1 MRLIPLKQA
10 WPPDYLRIILTP
22 GDNEINKMSLIN
34 VINLGL
40 AFSRKTI
47 FKNLNLQVEPGD
59 RIGLVGPNGSGKTS
73 LLRIISN
80 EISSDEGEVR
90 IKSGC
95 RVGFLPQDAGERMS
109 GNILQCVLDSIP
121 SRVAM
126 RIKIEEAETE
136 LKDHLKE
143 DEQERMAAR
152 LAELHH
158 DMSNL
163 EMRYPGHRAEK
174 ILEGLGFKT
183 ADFESPVSSLSGGWK
198 IRVALAGI
206 LYQDPDLL
214 MLDEPTNHLD
224 MPSVH
229 WLEEFLADFQ
239 GAIILVCHDR
249 EFLNHQIKRV
259 ISFETEGVRS
269 YSGNYDQYMEA
280 REDEVRGL
288 EAKARNQ
295 EIQVKEAK
303 KFIERFRSKATKA
316 RQAQSKIKLLKKI
329 ELVETHKKAK
339 TIRFSFPDVAPS
351 GRVVL
356 SLQNLSKS
364 YGEKALYKNID
375 LSILRGEKLAVL
387 GPNGYG
393 KTTLLRIASG
403 EIKATHG
410 SVSLGHNVEMSYY
423 AQHHSEMLDPNKTVI
438 EEVYQVVP
446 NESASFVRGMCGAF
460 LFSGDD
466 VDKPVKVLSGGE
478 KARVCLAKMLI
489 KPGNFILMDEPTN
502 HLDLMSAEILIDALS
517 EFSGTLLFVSHN
529 QSFITRLATKVWDIN
544 EGKIVEYPGSLK
556 EYYLHLAGTETTE
569 SKPVLQKEGARQN
582 EKTGQAQEI
591 KDNKKAL
598 RREKAEKRNLIRSRL
613 RPFEEKVSFL
623 ENRISELEARERE
636 IGILLSDPSV
646 YHDKGKSVSLLDEYR
661 HVKDE
666 LGDAIQKWEEGH
678 IALDTMKSE
687 LGLIADEI

>member
-1 MRLIPLKQA
+1 
-10 WPPDYLRIILTP
+10 
-22 GDNEINKMSLIN
+22 MSLIN
-34 VINLGL
+34 VTNLGL
-40 AFSRKTI
+40 SFSRKTI
-47 FKNLNLQVEPGD
+47 FRNLNLQVEPGD

-109 GNILQCVLDSIP
+109 GTILQCVLDSIT
-121 SRVAM
+121 SRVST
-126 RIKIEEAETE
+126 RLEIEEAERG
-136 LKDHLKE
+136 LKNHLRE
-143 DEQERMAAR
+143 DIQVRLAAR

-163 EMRYPGHRAEK
+163 EKHYPGHAAEK
-174 ILEGLGFKT
+174 ILEGLGFK
-183 ADFESPVSSLSGGWK
+183 ALDFGEPVSSLSGGWK

-206 LYQDPDLL
+206 LYQNPDLL

-229 WLEEFLADFQ
+229 WLEQFLADFQ

-269 YSGNYDQYMEA
+269 YSGNYDQYMDA
-280 REDEVRGL
+280 REEEVKGL
-288 EAKARNQ
+288 EARARNQ
-295 EIQVKEAK
+295 EMQVKEAK
-303 KFIERFRSKATKA
+303 RFIERFRSKATKA

-329 ELVETHKKAK
+329 ELVETHKKSK
-339 TIRFSFPDVAPS
+339 NIRFSFPEVAPS

-356 SLQNLSKS
+356 TFQNLSKS
-364 YGEKALYKNID
+364 YGEKELYKNID
-375 LSILRGEKLAVL
+375 LSILRGEKVAVL

-393 KTTLLRIASG
+393 KTTLLRIISG

-410 SVSLGHNVEMSYY
+410 EVSLGHNVEMSYY
-423 AQHHSEMLDPNKTVI
+423 AQHHSEMLDQNKTVL

-446 NESASFVRGMCGAF
+446 NESVSFVRGMCGAF

-466 VDKPVKVLSGGE
+466 VDKPIKVLSGGE

-502 HLDLMSAEILIDALS
+502 HLDLMSSEILIDALS
-517 EFSGTLLFVSHN
+517 EFNGTLLFVSHN
-529 QSFITRLATKVWDIN
+529 QSFISRLATKVWDIN
-544 EGKIVEYPGSLK
+544 DGKIIEYPGSLK
-556 EYYLHLAGTETTE
+556 EYYLHLAGNEATE
-569 SKPVLQKEGARQN
+569 SIPVPQKESMRQN
-582 EKTGQAQEI
+582 EKINQATET
-591 KDNKKAL
+591 KDTRKAV
-598 RREKAEKRNLIRSRL
+598 RKEKAEKRNLMRSRL
-613 RPFEEKVSFL
+613 RPFEEKVSYL
-623 ENRISELEARERE
+623 ENRISELEAREKE
-636 IGILLSDPSV
+636 IGLLLSDPSV
-646 YHDKGKSVSLLDEYR
+646 YHDKSKSVSLLDEYR
-661 HVKDE
+661 HVKEE
-666 LGDAIQKWEEGH
+666 LEDAILKWEECH
-678 IALDTMKSE
+678 NE
-687 LGLIADEI
+687 LETIKAEFGLPADEI

>member
-1 MRLIPLKQA
+1 
-10 WPPDYLRIILTP
+10 
-22 GDNEINKMSLIN
+22 MSLIN

-73 LLRIISN
+73 LLRIIAN
-80 EISSDEGEVR
+80 ETSSDEGEVR

-95 RVGFLPQDAGERMS
+95 RLGFLPQDAGERIS

-121 SRVAM
+121 SRMEMSAE
-126 RIKIEEAETE
+126 IEEAEKA
-136 LKDHLKE
+136 LKDNI
-143 DEQERMAAR
+143 DAGDQEKKAAR

-183 ADFESPVSSLSGGWK
+183 ADFERPVSSLSGGWK

-229 WLEEFLADFQ
+229 WLEGFLADFH

-269 YSGNYDQYMEA
+269 YSGNYDQYMDA
-280 REDEVRGL
+280 REEEVRNL

-295 EIQVKEAK
+295 EVQVKEAK
-303 KFIERFRSKATKA
+303 KFIERFRFKATKA

-329 ELVETHKKAK
+329 ELVETHKKAR
-339 TIRFSFPDVAPS
+339 TIRFAFPDAAPS

-356 SLQNLSKS
+356 SFQSLSKS
-364 YGEKALYKNID
+364 YGERELYKNID
-375 LSILRGEKLAVL
+375 LSILRGEKVAVL
-387 GPNGYG
+387 GPNGFG

-403 EIKATHG
+403 EIKATQG
-410 SVSLGHNVEMSYY
+410 TVSLGHNVEMSYY
-423 AQHHSEMLDPNKTVI
+423 AQHHSEMLDPNKTVL

-446 NESASFVRGMCGAF
+446 NESVSYVRGMCGAF

-502 HLDLMSAEILIDALS
+502 HLDLMSSEILIDALAD
-517 EFSGTLLFVSHN
+517 FNGTLLFVSHN
-529 QSFITRLATKVWDIN
+529 QSFISRLATKVWDIS

-556 EYYLHLAGTETTE
+556 EYYLHLERTEAIEAE
-569 SKPVLQKEGARQN
+569 SVTQKAKIQQN
-582 EKTGQAQEI
+582 ENINQALEV

-598 RREKAEKRNLIRSRL
+598 RKEKAEKRNFIRSRL
-613 RPFEEKVSFL
+613 KPFEEKVSYL
-623 ENRISELEARERE
+623 EDRISELEAREKE
-636 IGILLSDPSV
+636 IGALLSDPSV
-646 YHDKGKSVSLLDEYR
+646 YHEKSKSVPLLDEYR
-661 HVKDE
+661 RIKDE
-666 LGDAIQKWEEGH
+666 LEDTIKKWEEGH
-678 IALDTMKSE
+678 SELDTIKSE
-687 LGLIADEI
+687 LGLAADEV

>member
-1 MRLIPLKQA
+1 
-10 WPPDYLRIILTP
+10 
-22 GDNEINKMSLIN
+22 MSLIS

-47 FKNLNLQVEPGD
+47 FKGLNLQVEPGD

-95 RVGFLPQDAGERMS
+95 MVGFLPQDAGERIS
-109 GNILQCVLDSIP
+109 GAILQCVLDSIP
-121 SRVAM
+121 SRVSTMAE
-126 RIKIEEAETE
+126 IEEVERT
-136 LKDHLKE
+136 LKDNLNAGG
-143 DEQERMAAR
+143 QERLAAR

-158 DMSNL
+158 NMSIL
-163 EMRYPGHRAEK
+163 ERQYPAHGAEK
-174 ILEGLGFKT
+174 ILEGLGFK
-183 ADFESPVSSLSGGWK
+183 AIDFGRPVSSLSGGWK

-206 LYQDPDLL
+206 LYQNPDLL

-229 WLEEFLADFQ
+229 WLEQFLADFQ

-269 YSGNYDQYMEA
+269 YSGNYDQYMDS
-280 REDEVRGL
+280 REEEVRGL
-288 EAKARNQ
+288 EARARNQ

-303 KFIERFRSKATKA
+303 RFIERFRSKATKA

-329 ELVETHKKAK
+329 ELVETHKRAK
-339 TIRFSFPDVAPS
+339 TIRFSFPEVAPS

-356 SLQNLSKS
+356 SIQSLSKS
-364 YGEKALYKNID
+364 FGEMELYKNID
-375 LSILRGEKLAVL
+375 LSILRGEKVAVL

-403 EIKATHG
+403 EIKPTHG
-410 SVSLGHNVEMSYY
+410 TVSLGHNVEMSYY
-423 AQHHSEMLDPNKTVI
+423 AQHHSEMLDPNKTVL

-446 NESASFVRGMCGAF
+446 NESISFVRGMCGAF

-466 VDKPVKVLSGGE
+466 VDKPIRVLSGGE

-502 HLDLMSAEILIDALS
+502 HLDLMSSEILIDALS
-517 EFSGTLLFVSHN
+517 EFNGTLLFVSHN
-529 QSFITRLATKVWDIN
+529 QSFINRLATKVWDIN
-544 EGKIVEYPGSLK
+544 DGKIIDYPGSLR
-556 EYYLHLAGTETTE
+556 EYYLHLEGIAAGK
-569 SKPVLQKEGARQN
+569 SAPVPQKESVRQN
-582 EKTGQAQEI
+582 EKMEQAAET
-591 KDNKKAL
+591 KDNRKSIRK
-598 RREKAEKRNLIRSRL
+598 EKAEKRNLIRSRL
-613 RPFEEKVSFL
+613 RPFEEKVTSL
-623 ENRISELEARERE
+623 ENRISELETREKE
-636 IGILLSDPSV
+636 LGLLLSDPSV
-646 YHDKGKSVSLLDEYR
+646 YHDKGRGVALLDEYR

-666 LGDAIQKWEEGH
+666 LEDAILKWEGCHNELES
-678 IALDTMKSE
+678 IKSE
-687 LGLIADEI
+687 LGLLADEI

>member
-1 MRLIPLKQA
+1 
-10 WPPDYLRIILTP
+10 
-22 GDNEINKMSLIN
+22 MSLVS

-40 AFSRKTI
+40 AFSRKII
-47 FKNLNLQVEPGD
+47 FNGLNLQVEPGD

-73 LLRIISN
+73 LLKIISG

-109 GNILQCVLDSIP
+109 GAILQCVLDSIP
-121 SRVAM
+121 SRVSIIAG
-126 RIKIEEAETE
+126 IKDVERALRE
-136 LKDHLKE
+136 HLNAS
-143 DEQERMAAR
+143 DQERMAAR

-158 DMSNL
+158 EMSIL
-163 EMRYPGHRAEK
+163 ERQYPAHGAEK
-174 ILEGLGFKT
+174 ILEGLGFK
-183 ADFESPVSSLSGGWK
+183 AGDFGRPVSSLSGGWK

-206 LYQDPDLL
+206 LYQNPDLL

-229 WLEEFLADFQ
+229 WLEQFLADFQ

-269 YSGNYDQYMEA
+269 YSGNYDQYMDA
-280 REDEVRGL
+280 REEEVRGL
-288 EAKARNQ
+288 EARARNQ
-295 EIQVKEAK
+295 EIQVKEARR
-303 KFIERFRSKATKA
+303 FIERFRSKATKA

-339 TIRFSFPDVAPS
+339 TIRFSFPEVAPS

-356 SLQNLSKS
+356 SIQALSKS
-364 YGEKALYKNID
+364 FGERELYKNID
-375 LSILRGEKLAVL
+375 LSILRGEKVAVL

-403 EIKATHG
+403 EIKPTG
-410 SVSLGHNVEMSYY
+410 GTVSLGHNVVMSYY
-423 AQHHSEMLDPNKTVI
+423 AQHHSEMLDPNKTVL

-446 NESASFVRGMCGAF
+446 NESTSFVRGMCGAF

-466 VDKPVKVLSGGE
+466 VDKPIRVLSGGE

-502 HLDLMSAEILIDALS
+502 HLDLMSSEILIDALS
-517 EFSGTLLFVSHN
+517 EFNGTLLFVSHN
-529 QSFITRLATKVWDIN
+529 QSFINRLATKVWDIDD
-544 EGKIVEYPGSLK
+544 GKIIDYPGSLK
-556 EYYLHLAGTETTE
+556 EYYLHLVGIAAGGGA
-569 SKPVLQKEGARQN
+569 PLPQKENARQN
-582 EKTGQAQEI
+582 EKIDQAAET
-591 KDNKKAL
+591 KDNRKAI

-613 RPFEEKVSFL
+613 RPFEEKVSSF
-623 ENRISELEARERE
+623 ENRISELEAREKE
-636 IGILLSDPSV
+636 IGLLLSDPSV
-646 YHDKGKSVSLLDEYR
+646 YHDKDRSIPLLDEYR

-666 LGDAIQKWEEGH
+666 LEDAILKWEGCHNELES
-678 IALDTMKSE
+678 IRSE
-687 LGLIADEI
+687 LGLLADEI

>member
-1 MRLIPLKQA
+1 
-10 WPPDYLRIILTP
+10 
-22 GDNEINKMSLIN
+22 MSLVN

-73 LLRIISN
+73 LLKIISN

-95 RVGFLPQDAGERMS
+95 SVGFLPQDAGERMS
-109 GNILQCVLDSIP
+109 GAILQCVLESIP
-121 SRVAM
+121 SRVSMMAEIM
-126 RIKIEEAETE
+126 EIERA
-136 LKDHLKE
+136 LKDHLKA
-143 DEQERMAAR
+143 DDQERMAAR

-163 EMRYPGHRAEK
+163 EMLYPGHRAEK
-174 ILEGLGFKT
+174 ILEGLGFR
-183 ADFESPVSSLSGGWK
+183 ANDFENPVSSLSGGWK
-198 IRVALAGI
+198 IRVALAGM
-206 LYQDPDLL
+206 LYQNPDLL

-229 WLEEFLADFQ
+229 WLEQFLSEFQ

-280 REDEVRGL
+280 REEEVRGL
-288 EAKARNQ
+288 EARARNQ
-295 EIQVKEAK
+295 ESQVKEARR
-303 KFIERFRSKATKA
+303 FIERFRSKATKA

-329 ELVETHKKAK
+329 ELVETHKKVK
-339 TIRFSFPDVAPS
+339 TIRFSFPEVAPS

-356 SLQNLSKS
+356 SIQNLSKS
-364 YGEKALYKNID
+364 FGEKELYKSID
-375 LSILRGEKLAVL
+375 LSILKGEKVAVL

-403 EIKATHG
+403 EIKPTHG
-410 SVSLGHNVEMSYY
+410 TVTLGHNVEMSYY
-423 AQHHSEMLDPNKTVI
+423 AQHHSEMLDPNKTI
-438 EEVYQVVP
+438 LEEVYQVVP
-446 NESASFVRGMCGAF
+446 NESVSFVRGMCGAF

-502 HLDLMSAEILIDALS
+502 HLDLMSSEILIDALS
-517 EFSGTLLFVSHN
+517 EFNGTLLFVSHN
-529 QSFITRLATKVWDIN
+529 QSFINRLATKVWDIN
-544 EGKIVEYPGSLK
+544 DGRIIDYPGSLK
-556 EYYLHLAGTETTE
+556 EYYLHLEGMEADG
-569 SKPVLQKEGARQN
+569 SAPVPQKVSVQQKERVTEMPEA
-582 EKTGQAQEI
+582 
-591 KDNKKAL
+591 KDTRKSIRK
-598 RREKAEKRNLIRSRL
+598 EKAEKRNLIRSRL

-623 ENRISELEARERE
+623 ENRISELETKEKE
-636 IGILLSDPSV
+636 IGLLLSDPSV

-666 LGDAIQKWEEGH
+666 LEDSILKWEECH
-678 IALDTMKSE
+678 NELEYVKSE
-687 LGLIADEI
+687 LGLSADEI

>member
-1 MRLIPLKQA
+1 
-10 WPPDYLRIILTP
+10 
-22 GDNEINKMSLIN
+22 MSLIN
-34 VINLGL
+34 VTNLGL
-40 AFSRKTI
+40 SFSRKTI
-47 FKNLNLQVEPGD
+47 FRNLNLQVEPGD

-109 GNILQCVLDSIP
+109 GTILQCVLDSIT
-121 SRVAM
+121 SRVSI
-126 RIKIEEAETE
+126 RLEIEEAERG
-136 LKDHLKE
+136 LKNHLRE
-143 DEQERMAAR
+143 DIQVRLAAR

-163 EMRYPGHRAEK
+163 EKHYPGHAAEK
-174 ILEGLGFKT
+174 ILEGLGFK
-183 ADFESPVSSLSGGWK
+183 ALDFGEPVSSLSGGWK

-206 LYQDPDLL
+206 LYQNPDLL

-229 WLEEFLADFQ
+229 WLEQFLADFQ

-269 YSGNYDQYMEA
+269 YSGNYDQYMDA
-280 REDEVRGL
+280 REEEVKGL
-288 EAKARNQ
+288 EARARNQ
-295 EIQVKEAK
+295 EMQVKEAK
-303 KFIERFRSKATKA
+303 RFIERFRSKATKA

-329 ELVETHKKAK
+329 ELVETHKKSK
-339 TIRFSFPDVAPS
+339 NIRFSFPEVAPS

-356 SLQNLSKS
+356 TFQNLSKS
-364 YGEKALYKNID
+364 YGEKELYKNID
-375 LSILRGEKLAVL
+375 LSILRGEKVAVL

-393 KTTLLRIASG
+393 KTTLLRIISG

-410 SVSLGHNVEMSYY
+410 EVSLGHNVEMSYY
-423 AQHHSEMLDPNKTVI
+423 AQHHSEMLDQNKTVL

-446 NESASFVRGMCGAF
+446 NESVSFVRGMCGAF

-466 VDKPVKVLSGGE
+466 VDKPIKVLSGGE

-502 HLDLMSAEILIDALS
+502 HLDLMSSEILIDALS
-517 EFSGTLLFVSHN
+517 EFNGTLLFVSHN
-529 QSFITRLATKVWDIN
+529 QSFISRLATKVWDIN
-544 EGKIVEYPGSLK
+544 DGKIIEYPGSLK
-556 EYYLHLAGTETTE
+556 EYYLHLAGTEATE
-569 SKPVLQKEGARQN
+569 SIPVPQKESMRQN
-582 EKTGQAQEI
+582 EKINQATET
-591 KDNKKAL
+591 KDTRKAV
-598 RREKAEKRNLIRSRL
+598 RKEKAEKRNLMRSRL
-613 RPFEEKVSFL
+613 RPFEEKVSYL
-623 ENRISELEARERE
+623 ENRISELEAREKE
-636 IGILLSDPSV
+636 IGLLLSDPSV
-646 YHDKGKSVSLLDEYR
+646 YHDKSKSVSLLDEYR
-661 HVKDE
+661 HVKEE
-666 LGDAIQKWEEGH
+666 LEDAILKWEECH
-678 IALDTMKSE
+678 NE
-687 LGLIADEI
+687 LETIKAEFGLPADEI